1 MGDNAW
7 AANCLKRQSRNPQ
20 KQPRKKATENTE
32 ILWPRIPWSGKAA
45 TKGYWKCHGR
55 KHTENTEI
63 FCHEFHEFTPKL
75 VEFVAKSFPCS
86 PCKIPWQKIFASVR
100 EI

>member
-63 FCHEFHEFTPKL
+63 FGHEFHEFTRKL
-75 VEFVAKSFPCS
+75 VNSWPSLFRVLRAKFRGKKSLLL
-86 PCKIPWQKIFASVR
+86 
-100 EI
+100 

>member
-1 MGDNAW
+1 MRR
-7 AANCLKRQSRNPQ
+7 AADQLLLLLTT
-20 KQPRKKATENTE
+20 TEM
-32 ILWPRIPWSGKAA
+32 LLPRIPWSGKAA